1 MSEEKMSLIE
11 ELQNPPYPEGGH
23 LDDLI
28 QSAAARIEQLE
39 AALRWIA
46 DCEPEYV
53 YSGTLNMQVVRI
65 LETARAALDQSSPPP
80 PSTMTEREEKLEEA
94 LQRIASW
101 ADAYPP
107 DIFPEPDWKKV
118 RELLEASGITLD
130 AVSGSCMRH
139 VVAGVGKI
147 ARAALA
153 SDYSARSAPGC
164 APDPD
169 TR

>member
-46 DCEPEYV
+46 DCEPEYA

-65 LETARAALDQSSPPP
+65 LETARAALDQSSPPKA
-80 PSTMTEREEKLEEA
+80 ST
-94 LQRIASW
+94 
-101 ADAYPP
+101 
-107 DIFPEPDWKKV
+107 
-118 RELLEASGITLD
+118 
-130 AVSGSCMRH
+130 
-139 VVAGVGKI
+139 
-147 ARAALA
+147 
-153 SDYSARSAPGC
+153 
-164 APDPD
+164 
-169 TR
+169 